1 MIGRLL
7 AWLEGPRG
15 APALI
20 LVPAAVLLGHAL
32 AAGALH
38 PLDDCNYATLA
49 LNIVETGE
57 WLPLRYDGAPFYNHG
72 PLVPWLTALSFHA
85 FGIHEAA
92 ARLPSILFGVG
103 CVALAFAA
111 ARRAAERQGDEAS
124 GPFAGML
131 AGVVLLATEP
141 FVRFAG
147 RARFDAPL
155 AFFFLLAAWGVA
167 RGLAGKRRAY
177 IVAGVAAGLAVG
189 VKGVAGAV
197 PLVAALAAILAARAW
212 RELRSGWLWLGVL
225 AAVALPLPWML
236 YLGATDP
243 QGYWQG
249 YLAGRWLEVLTRGS
263 AMPPQ
268 DAGVY
273 LRTLALS
280 YWPWLPVVLV
290 ALARVV
296 RDVVRRAPHPTLA
309 YAASALCTL
318 IAISALRTKY
328 DHYLLPVY
336 PTFAVLCGVELGR
349 WIPVPWRRRVVAA
362 CAVLAIAAI
371 LAILAFPIRMHH
383 SALGEA
389 FRAVGPEIAKRLPPG
404 ERLQHVGLERWQ
416 VIAGVGFYAGRLV
429 QRDGI
434 PPDAAAAYLAAR
446 RLPVLVATEALAA
459 PGAAALREGGTV
471 CAEHG
476 ALRLVCPR

>member
-7 AWLEGPRG
+7 AWLAGPRG

-20 LVPAAVLLGHAL
+20 LAPAAVLLGHAL

-49 LNIVETGE
+49 RNIVETGE

-103 CVALAFAA
+103 CVALAYAA
-111 ARRAAERQGDEAS
+111 ARRAGEGAGDEGS
-124 GPFAGML
+124 GPFAGAL
-131 AGVVLLATEP
+131 AGIVLLATEP
-141 FVRFAG
+141 FLRFSG

-177 IVAGVAAGLAVG
+177 VVAGAAAGLAVS

-197 PLVAALAAILAARAW
+197 PLAAALLAIVAARAW

-225 AAVALPLPWML
+225 TAVALPLPWML
-236 YLGATDP
+236 YLVATDP
-243 QGYWQG
+243 QGYWHG
-249 YLAGRWLEVLTRGS
+249 YLAGRWLEVLREGS

-273 LRTLALS
+273 VRALALN
-280 YWPWLPVVLV
+280 YWPWIPVVLV
-290 ALARVV
+290 ALARAA
-296 RDVVRRAPHPTLA
+296 RDVVRRAPHPALP
-309 YAASALCTL
+309 YAVSALCTL
-318 IAISALRTKY
+318 FAISALRTKY
-328 DHYLLPVY
+328 DHYLLPVF
-336 PTFAVLCGVELGR
+336 PAFAVLCGAELVR
-349 WIPVPWRRRVVAA
+349 WIRGAWRRRVVAG

-371 LAILAFPIRMHH
+371 GAFLALPVRMHH

-389 FRAVGPEIAKRLPPG
+389 FRAVGPEISDRLPPG

-416 VIAGVGFYAGRLV
+416 VIAGVGFYGGRLV

-434 PPDAAAAYLAAR
+434 APDAAATYLAAR
-446 RLPVLVATEALAA
+446 RLPVLVAAEALAA
-459 PGAAALREGGTV
+459 PGAAALREGGRI
-471 CAEHG
+471 CAGHG